1 MLVSTGR
8 DLTELMCPPRS
19 LFVNFPMGN
28 AFGPAGESETQRS
41 IVMTALELAA
51 SAEPYGTIVD
61 LDLEWRTDFTE
72 KTTLTV
78 DIAEITGMEISI
90 TGKWKIGEGKLVFTD
105 RRYHNPDGPAGAEVA
120 EFIEEH
126 TDISISFSMF
136 SYPLDVTDFKFD
148 GDYLSVVLERV

>member
-8 DLTELMCPPRS
+8 DLTELVCPPRS

-41 IVMTALELAA
+41 IVMTALELAT

-72 KTTLTV
+72 KTTRSLLT
-78 DIAEITGMEISI
+78 D
-90 TGKWKIGEGKLVFTD
+90 L
-105 RRYHNPDGPAGAEVA
+105 
-120 EFIEEH
+120 
-126 TDISISFSMF
+126 
-136 SYPLDVTDFKFD
+136 
-148 GDYLSVVLERV
+148 